1 MIPVHKIV
9 VPTPY
14 RVGPVNAY
22 LLASRPYT
30 LVDPGPD
37 TPQAREVLQGE
48 LERLGVPLD
57 RIERV
62 LLTHFH
68 SDHSGL
74 ARWVYTMTGAKIHI
88 HPYDLRKLN
97 PAYDFVGVR
106 LPFVR
111 EAGMPSGFVDSVL
124 KDRDKLPWPWVPEGS
139 AISVDDG
146 YELSFERGILKAFH
160 FPGHATGHLCF
171 YDPEGEN
178 FLSGDFLLP
187 HITPNPF
194 LEPDPLCP
202 ERRTPSLRHYLEG
215 LDRLEKMNIKRV
227 WPGHGE
233 VIDDIRRVVIMARE
247 HHRLRFDAL
256 LDLVRKNG
264 RRTAFEISR
273 LMYPDLEGFDIFMGL
288 SEVLAHLDVLV
299 DRGRVKM
306 EKEDGVA
313 YYCAA

>member
-22 LLASRPYT
+22 FLASRPYT

-48 LERLGVPLD
+48 LKRLGVPLD

-74 ARWVYTMTGAKIHI
+74 ARWVYTLTGAKIYI
-88 HPYDLRKLN
+88 HPYDLQKLN
-97 PAYDFVGVR
+97 PAYDFVGVS

-111 EAGMPSGFVDSVL
+111 EAGMPLEIVDKVL
-124 KDRDKLPWPWVPEGS
+124 GDKDRLPWPWLPEGS

-146 YELSFERGILKAFH
+146 YELSFERGIFKAFH

-171 YDPEGEN
+171 YDVQDKN

-202 ERRTPSLRHYLEG
+202 ERRAPSLGHYLQG
-215 LDRLEKMNIKRV
+215 LDRLEMMDIKRV

-233 VIDDIRRVVIMARE
+233 VIDDFRRVVIMVRE
-247 HHRLRFDAL
+247 HHRLRFEAL
-256 LDLVRKNG
+256 LDLVQKNG

-273 LMYPDLEGFDIFMGL
+273 MMYPDLEGFNIFMGL

-299 DRGRVKM
+299 DRGRVKLD
-306 EKEDGVA
+306 KEDGIA
-313 YYCAA
+313 YYCVA